1 MKIPNTK
8 EITHPPPPKRP
19 RPPISN
25 TNATSSMS
33 VEDDIVEYIPVKS
46 EPREAPAQ
54 LEHHTEDQSYTS
66 APSYPET
73 PAQTY
78 PTHAV
83 STQEMAFQE
92 AESYEDF
99 GQYSETGYVGDTG
112 GAEWEGNKGEIIH

>member
-1 MKIPNTK
+1 
-8 EITHPPPPKRP
+8 
-19 RPPISN
+19 
-25 TNATSSMS
+25 MS
-33 VEDDIVEYIPVKS
+33 VEDDILEYVPVKS

-54 LEHHTEDQSYTS
+54 LEHHTEDQSYPP

-83 STQEMAFQE
+83 STQDMAFQE